1 MKLVIYPSQIVCR
14 FCKRKVGL
22 TWQEFRNDCE
32 ERLYWSGFAD
42 ETTEDAIPPYYPEH
56 HDACYD
62 EAFKDRR

>member
-1 MKLVIYPSQIVCR
+1 MKLVIYHSQIVCR

-22 TWQEFRNDCE
+22 TWQEFRNYCE
-32 ERLYWSGFAD
+32 ERLYWSGFED